1 MNIYYIES
9 GGPDVKGFPFS
20 NSIGRLPSRPPFFDE
35 IEWLRIQAWWKVN
48 PRENLPGIYTDNDRG
63 TKWGDILRCSTGYV
77 QLLLSERVLS
87 GLRSL
92 GSDIWKA
99 TELPVVHIG
108 TKKMRSIPPP
118 RYFVVQASSGIERD
132 WAASGIP
139 FDTEGKPIIDPLN
152 LKPAIAKLSTWN
164 GQDIFSWSNMGNK
177 LGLTLLCTERVV
189 ELAEKEK
196 WTNVRFDPVATS

>member
-1 MNIYYIES
+1 MKIYNLEVL
-9 GGPDVKGFPFS
+9 GPKSKGYPFS
-20 NSIGRLPSRPPFFDE
+20 NELGPMPIPIPYLDE
-35 IEWLRIQAWWKVN
+35 KGLSLMRQYWALNTRIKK
-48 PRENLPGIYTDNDRG
+48 PGIYVDQRG
-63 TKWGDILRCSTGYV
+63 THWPDVMHAGGFIDYYLC
-77 QLLLSERVLS
+77 ERVVTAIKKLNCS
-87 GLRSL
+87 IRH
-92 GSDIWKA
+92 A
-99 TELPVVHIG
+99 TEIPIAEIG
-108 TKKMRSIPPP
+108 SKKLRLISPPK
-118 RYFVVQASSGIERD
+118 YYILQVANGIERD

-139 FDTEGKPIIDPLN
+139 FDSEGKPILDALN